1 MQIQEAVR
9 QLRPRVQLERPL
21 DKVQNFVSEA
31 AGKLPQEKEINV
43 KEKVEQDVKEPSKY
57 KVIFMND
64 NETPMDFV
72 VAILTSVFRHSE
84 QTAQELTMKI
94 HNDGQ
99 AVVGVYSFEI
109 AEQKAVEATKLSRE
123 NGYPLQIAIDKE

>member
-1 MQIQEAVR
+1 MTEII
-9 QLRPRVQLERPL
+9 L
-21 DKVQNFVSEA
+21 
-31 AGKLPQEKEINV
+31 EKEINV

-94 HNDGQ
+94 HSDGQ
-99 AVVGVYSFEI
+99 ADVGVYSYEI

>member
-1 MQIQEAVR
+1 MTEII
-9 QLRPRVQLERPL
+9 LE
-21 DKVQNFVSEA
+21 KQ
-31 AGKLPQEKEINV
+31 INV

-84 QTAQELTMKI
+84 KTAQELTMKI
-94 HNDGQ
+94 HDDGQ

>member
-1 MQIQEAVR
+1 MTEII
-9 QLRPRVQLERPL
+9 LE
-21 DKVQNFVSEA
+21 KQ
-31 AGKLPQEKEINV
+31 INV
-43 KEKVEQDVKEPSKY
+43 KEKVEKDIKEPSKY

-84 QTAQELTMKI
+84 KTAQEPTMKI

>member
-1 MQIQEAVR
+1 MTEII
-9 QLRPRVQLERPL
+9 L
-21 DKVQNFVSEA
+21 
-31 AGKLPQEKEINV
+31 EKEINV

>member
-1 MQIQEAVR
+1 MTEII
-9 QLRPRVQLERPL
+9 L
-21 DKVQNFVSEA
+21 
-31 AGKLPQEKEINV
+31 EKEINV

-109 AEQKAVEATKLSRE
+109 AEQKAGEATKLSRE

>member
-1 MQIQEAVR
+1 MTEII
-9 QLRPRVQLERPL
+9 L
-21 DKVQNFVSEA
+21 
-31 AGKLPQEKEINV
+31 EKEINV
-43 KEKVEQDVKEPSKY
+43 KEKGEQDVKEPSKY

-94 HNDGQ
+94 HSDGQ